1 MTEKQLQEKK
11 AFEEMVYAIARFNS
25 LNEETRDL
33 TDIDKAFVEEKK
45 NILSLE
51 VRTQIDFEANRS
63 AIVTGVNQLDF
74 ARFQIADPDPFL
86 RIPALEDMHEDNL
99 DQMIRNFKPR
109 K

>member
-11 AFEEMVYAIARFNS
+11 AFEEMVYAIARFNF
-25 LNEETRDL
+25 LNEETMGL
-33 TDIDKAFVEEKK
+33 TDIDKTFVEKK
-45 NILSLE
+45 NTLSLE

-74 ARFQIADPDPFL
+74 ARFQIADPDPFPS
-86 RIPALEDMHEDNL
+86 IPALEDMHEDNL